1 MIHDASVRDDRPDA
15 RRRLPSVNTL
25 LELSGVRTFMERA
38 PRASVVEAVRA
49 AIEAARVS
57 DGAPRD
63 EAAWLAAVAGE
74 LSRIVRPSLRP
85 VINATGVVLHT
96 NLGRAPLADV
106 AIDAMV
112 AVARGY
118 SNLEYDVESGTR
130 GSRYAH
136 CAALLRELTG
146 AEDALV
152 VNNGA
157 AALVLALNTLARG
170 RGAIISR
177 GELVEIGGSFRIPD
191 IMERSGTS
199 LVEIGTTNR
208 THVDDYRLALGASGA
223 IGAVLK
229 VHRSNFT
236 IEGFVAEASVAEL
249 RPITQAAGVPIIHDL
264 GSGLLISLD
273 DFRLT
278 GEPTARD
285 ALGAGATLVT
295 MSGDKLLGGPQSG
308 IIIGERATIAALRH
322 NPLVRSY
329 RVDKLTLAALEAT
342 LALYRDPARAK
353 RDVPVLGMLGA
364 TTETLRRRAR
374 SLCDDLTALA
384 PRVEVVES
392 EASVGGGAF
401 PSARIPSVALAI
413 GGNASAI
420 ESALRLGE
428 PAVIG
433 RVSEGRLLLD
443 LRTVAPRDDHAL
455 GAALLAVMRSR
466 T

>member
-1 MIHDASVRDDRPDA
+1 MTHDASVRDDRPDA

-25 LELSGVRTFMERA
+25 LELPGVRTFMERA

-49 AIEAARVS
+49 AIEAVRLS
-57 DGAPRD
+57 DGVPRD
-63 EAAWLAAVAGE
+63 EAAWLAAVDRE

-118 SNLEYDVESGTR
+118 SNLEYDVEAGTR

-157 AALVLALNTLARG
+157 AALVLALNTLAKG

-191 IMERSGTS
+191 IMERSGAS

-208 THVDDYRLALGASGA
+208 THVDDYRLALGGSRA

-273 DFRLT
+273 DFGLT

-285 ALGAGATLVT
+285 ALRAGATLVT

-308 IIIGERATIAALRH
+308 IIIGERATIAALRQ

-353 RDVPVLGMLGA
+353 RDVPVLAMLGA
-364 TTETLRRRAR
+364 TSETLRRRAR
-374 SLCDDLTALA
+374 ALCDNLTALA
-384 PRVEVVES
+384 ARVEVVES

-401 PSARIPSVALAI
+401 PTARIPSIALAI
-413 GGNASAI
+413 GGDADAI
-420 ESALRLGE
+420 ESELRLGE

-443 LRTVAPRDDHAL
+443 LRTVAPGDDHAL
-455 GAALLAVMRSR
+455 VAALPAAMRSR
-466 T
+466 S